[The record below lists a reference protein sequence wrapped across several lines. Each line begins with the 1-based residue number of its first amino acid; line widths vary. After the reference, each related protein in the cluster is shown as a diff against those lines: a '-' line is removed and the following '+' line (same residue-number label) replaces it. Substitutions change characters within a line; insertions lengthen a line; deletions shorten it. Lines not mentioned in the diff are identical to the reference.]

1 MAETTV
7 STRGASTVDAPKE
20 GFKERSVGFFSTVAK
35 EMRKV
40 TWPTREALQEAT
52 VITLVVCVVFSLIIW
67 GIDKIFEWGIG
78 ALYSIAG

>member
-7 STRGASTVDAPKE
+7 TTRNASIDAPKE
-20 GFKERSVGFFSTVAK
+20 GLKDKSLGFFSRVAK

-52 VITLVVCVVFSLIIW
+52 VITLVVCVVFSLLIF
-67 GIDKIFEWGIG
+67 GVDKVFET
-78 ALYSIAG
+78 LLRLVYSIA

>member
-7 STRGASTVDAPKE
+7 STRSTQVDAPKE
-20 GFKERSVGFFSTVAK
+20 GFKDRSLGFFSTVAK
-35 EMRKV
+35 EMKKV

-52 VITLVVCVVFSLIIW
+52 IITLVVCVVFSLLIF
-67 GIDKIFEWGIG
+67 GIDKIFETALG